1 MSYRELRTFAEMMRA
16 LGYQRLVS
24 VENFRKPNFELVA
37 SALYWMVKRYDP
49 EINVSDCIEKEDDR
63 VDFLTVTAQAL
74 ASKAKIKLNT
84 KRLYAADGRA
94 VKELLKV
101 ATMLYNASKANEE
114 AAKEDPLREVQ
125 PLNSRIKDI
134 KLARTLATEIT
145 DKGARL
151 YDLLGKEKDVKQDRQ
166 SALNF
171 LDTIS
176 SNLDST
182 VEHGHIQKSITT
194 LVSNV
199 SEDIEQMKKQ
209 CDELTADER
218 TLDSKIKKKQSE
230 LERHEK
236 RLKSLQ
242 TVRPAFMDEYEKLE
256 RELQKQYGVYLE
268 RFRNLDYLQNELEMY
283 NKSEKEK
290 VEEND
295 RSLKRMQKRLR
306 EEELRILRGEQDIND
321 QSVD

>member
-114 AAKEDPLREVQ
+114 AAKEDPLRE
-125 PLNSRIKDI
+125 
-134 KLARTLATEIT
+134 IT

-182 VEHGHIQKSITT
+182 VEHGHIQKSP
-194 LVSNV
+194 S
-199 SEDIEQMKKQ
+199 
-209 CDELTADER
+209 R
-218 TLDSKIKKKQSE
+218 
-230 LERHEK
+230 
-236 RLKSLQ
+236 
-242 TVRPAFMDEYEKLE
+242 
-256 RELQKQYGVYLE
+256 
-268 RFRNLDYLQNELEMY
+268 
-283 NKSEKEK
+283 
-290 VEEND
+290 
-295 RSLKRMQKRLR
+295 RS
-306 EEELRILRGEQDIND
+306 
-321 QSVD
+321 